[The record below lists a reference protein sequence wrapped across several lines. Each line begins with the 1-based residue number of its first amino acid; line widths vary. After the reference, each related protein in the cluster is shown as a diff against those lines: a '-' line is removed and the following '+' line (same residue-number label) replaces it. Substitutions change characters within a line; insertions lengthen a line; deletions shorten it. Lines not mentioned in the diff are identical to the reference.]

1 MLSRELYR
9 FVQTRNITFKKYS
22 QRIKND
28 MSNSCIW
35 SYFVRGKTHDLYGLL
50 AMIVLNFILLFM
62 THDRSY
68 EIIAVLDLMIS
79 SAIFADLWAH
89 CFHH

>member
-1 MLSRELYR
+1 M
-9 FVQTRNITFKKYS
+9 FKKCLVK
-22 QRIKND
+22 IKSI
-28 MSNSCIW
+28 MSGKCIW
-35 SYFVRGKTHDLYGLL
+35 SYFVRGKTHDIYGLL
-50 AMIVLNFILLFM
+50 AMIAMNFILLFT

-79 SAIFADLWAH
+79 SAILADLWAH